1 MKKVGY
7 ILFVITVVMTFLNFS
22 SIFTE
27 DRDLNLKFVS
37 IEALAQEEDLGG
49 SDDGG
54 YELRIGMCED
64 GVEDFTSCEWD
75 PELTGRNCEM
85 SDERDC
91 SPGNNPSNLGQMGNN
106 ESCVQNGHMFYESS
120 CFRYCLR
127 CNYTKYI
134 CD

>member
-1 MKKVGY
+1 MKVK
-7 ILFVITVVMTFLNFS
+7 IIAQIFLIAAAFITVLNFTSVFSIDS
-22 SIFTE
+22 SF
-27 DRDLNLKFVS
+27 NLKFANV
-37 IEALAQEEDLGG
+37 EAMAMDEEW
-49 SDDGG
+49 GG

-91 SPGNNPSNLGQMGNN
+91 SPGNNPSNPGQMGNN